1 MQQVRADA
9 AFAERC
15 SITPRSRDGMVESPC
30 SSGLPKD
37 SRSGAPHLGDIF
49 SAVLIALTETPFARF
64 QTI

>member
-1 MQQVRADA
+1 
-9 AFAERC
+9 
-15 SITPRSRDGMVESPC
+15 MVESPC